1 MLVLIGFISFIYLNS
16 KLFYL
21 ALRDI
26 LLALSLQSVP
36 SQLPYSIVI
45 LMKKAMF
52 CSFVVY
58 CSISFYISISYFYP
72 FSLPSFTS
80 SFYLLFL
87 PLLSAFL
94 YLIFLPLLSNSS
106 HSGGARL
113 VAGDP
118 PSPTA
123 IRAGLAAIVAK

>member
-1 MLVLIGFISFIYLNS
+1 MMLVLIGFISFIYLNF

-21 ALRDI
+21 ALYNI
-26 LLALSLQSVP
+26 LLALSLRSVP
-36 SQLPYSIVI
+36 SQSQYSIVI
-45 LMKKAMF
+45 LIMKAMF

-58 CSISFYISISYFYP
+58 CSISLYISISSFYL

-87 PLLSAFL
+87 P
-94 YLIFLPLLSNSS
+94 ILSNSS